1 MDRREW
7 FFEEGVVFHQKTI
20 LIFKLIV
27 AVFSQKN
34 FNVIKN
40 KKREMKPLYLAISLF
55 CCVVNS
61 FAQQGV
67 FKLINNS
74 RGAKIYYKGSE
85 KVVNSAIDMFIVDSD
100 QICKNPTT
108 TTTELNNNTII
119 VGVLGIDSYIDQYLN
134 QEEIRTIK
142 NNWESFIIKR
152 INLKGK
158 ELLVVAGNNPRGVA
172 YGVLELSRKMG
183 VSPWVWWADATPTP
197 QENVSINI
205 TEPIIQMP
213 SVKYRGVFLN
223 DEDWALM
230 PWSSKHF
237 EQTSKRGAIGPK
249 TYERIF
255 QLLLRLRANT
265 IWPAMHECTIPF
277 YMVKGNKDVADK
289 YGIVVGTSHCEP
301 MMTCNTGE
309 WHTRGKGAYN
319 FKTNKEN
326 ILNYWNERVTE
337 LADSENVYTIGM
349 RGIHDGR
356 MLGVNNIDEETVI
369 LEKIIAE
376 QQQLLKKNF
385 PEKYKTTPQVLV
397 PYKEVLK
404 VYNNGLKVPDDVTL
418 MWCDDNNG
426 YITRLSDAKEQK
438 RKGGA
443 GVYYHLSYWGKPHDY
458 LWLASTQPG
467 LIYKEM
473 KRAWD
478 YGAQKIW
485 ILNVGDIKP
494 GEYLTEFFLDMA
506 WNINDITPENIYA
519 HQQNWLQ
526 DVFGKN
532 YNPQMQEICKEYYHL
547 NGKRKPEHMG
557 WNVVESTEKNMSV
570 HDSELNP
577 HSNGDEIEQ
586 RIAAYQLMAKK
597 SEHIYKS
604 IPKQLKDCY
613 FQLLHY
619 PIVASKAINEKI
631 LYAQK
636 SRLYATYNLPV
647 SEEYAQKAKSAY
659 GEIAALTYKYNHDI
673 SNGKWHGMMDFKPR
687 DLAVFQSPTLPDPI
701 NNKSNVSEVLLW
713 SEGMQKPTD
722 LSQIVLPIYTAGV
735 IQSYNISLLTT
746 DKTKAITWEVVN
758 SSAGIE
764 VSDVCT
770 NLHHERKICFT
781 SRQTMPGKYT
791 VELLVNKKNVS
802 VICEVVGVGSN
813 TIESKHIEKNGSIS
827 FDAKEYTNK
836 ERTFQTIQSLGHSME
851 SVILTPSENN
861 KNYIEYEFYSSS
873 VGDVTVK
880 MAMIPAYS
888 AKNRF
893 LRYAICMNNE
903 SEQNVSINADFLSS
917 KWAQNCLRGQ
927 SVIETKHH
935 VKIAGK
941 QIIRIR
947 SLDEPIYLDQILIDF
962 NLNRKHYLIGNIKN

>member
-1 MDRREW
+1 
-7 FFEEGVVFHQKTI
+7 
-20 LIFKLIV
+20 
-27 AVFSQKN
+27 
-34 FNVIKN
+34 
-40 KKREMKPLYLAISLF
+40 MKALYLAIALF
-55 CCVVNS
+55 GCLVSS

-67 FKLINNS
+67 FNLIEHS
-74 RGAKIYYKGSE
+74 HGAKIYYIGSD
-85 KVVNSAIDMFIVDSD
+85 KVVNSAIDMFITDSD
-100 QICKNPTT
+100 QVCENPIKR
-108 TTTELNNNTII
+108 TTELSNNTII
-119 VGVLGIDSYIDQYLN
+119 TGVLGADSYIDKYLSK
-134 QEEIRTIK
+134 EETQTIK
-142 NNWESFIIKR
+142 NNWEAFIIKG
-152 INLKGK
+152 INIKGQN
-158 ELLVVAGNNPRGVA
+158 LLLIAGNNPRGVA
-172 YGVLELSRKMG
+172 YGILELSRKMG
-183 VSPWVWWADATPTP
+183 ISPWIWWADATPTS
-197 QENVSINI
+197 QDNVSIN
-205 TEPIIQMP
+205 TAEPIIQMP
-213 SVKYRGVFLN
+213 SVKYRGIFLN

-237 EQTSKRGAIGPK
+237 EPTSQRGAIGPK
-249 TYERIF
+249 THERIF

-277 YMVKGNKDVADK
+277 YMVKGNKDMADK

-319 FKTNKEN
+319 FTTNKEN

-337 LADSENVYTIGM
+337 LVDSENVYTIGM

-356 MLGVNNIDEETVI
+356 MMGVNSIEEETVI
-369 LEKIIAE
+369 LEKIISE
-376 QQQLLKKNF
+376 QQKLLKKNF
-385 PEKYKTTPQVLV
+385 PEKYNTTPQILV

-404 VYNNGLKVPDDVTL
+404 VYNNGLNVPEDVTL

-485 ILNVGDIKP
+485 IVNVGDIKP

-506 WNINDITPENIYA
+506 WDINDITPNTIYD

-526 DVFGKN
+526 EVFGKN
-532 YNPQMQEICKEYYHL
+532 YNPQMLEICKAYYHL

-557 WNVVESTEKNMSV
+557 WNVVESTAEKMSV

-577 HSNGDEIEQ
+577 HSNGDEMEQ
-586 RIAAYQLMAKK
+586 RISAFQRIAEE
-597 SEHIYKS
+597 SERIYKS
-604 IPKQLKDCY
+604 MPKQLKDCY

-659 GEIAALTYKYNHDI
+659 GEIAAMTYKYNNDI
-673 SNGKWHGMMDFKPR
+673 SNGKWNGMMDFKPR
-687 DLAVFQSPTLPDPI
+687 DLAVFQAPVLPDSII
-701 NNKSNVSEVLLW
+701 NNKSKVSEVLSW
-713 SEGMQKPTD
+713 AEDMKKPTD
-722 LSQIVLPIYTAGV
+722 LSQIILPIYTVGLT
-735 IQSYNISLLTT
+735 QSYCLTLFTT
-746 DKTKAITWEVVN
+746 DRTKDITWQVIKSSTGIDVSEVY
-758 SSAGIE
+758 
-764 VSDVCT
+764 T
-770 NLHHERKICFT
+770 NLLHERKICFT
-781 SRQTMPGKYT
+781 SKQATVGKHT
-791 VELLVNKKNVS
+791 VELLVNNKKVS
-802 VICEVVGVGSN
+802 VICEVID
-813 TIESKHIEKNGSIS
+813 IENSSINSKHIEKNECIS

-836 ERTFQTIQSLGHSME
+836 EKTFQTIQSLGHSME
-851 SVILTPSENN
+851 SVMLEPS
-861 KNYIEYEFYSSS
+861 KNGYIEYEFYCAS
-873 VGDVTVK
+873 VGDVKVR
-880 MAMIPAYS
+880 MAMIPAYPANKGS
-888 AKNRF
+888 
-893 LRYAICMNNE
+893 LRYAISMNNE
-903 SEQNVSINADFLSS
+903 SEQNISINAEFLSS

-927 SVIETKHH
+927 SIIETKHH
-935 VKIAGK
+935 VKTAGK

-962 NLNRKHYLIGNIKN
+962 NSNRKHYQIGNMRN

>member
-1 MDRREW
+1 
-7 FFEEGVVFHQKTI
+7 
-20 LIFKLIV
+20 
-27 AVFSQKN
+27 
-34 FNVIKN
+34 
-40 KKREMKPLYLAISLF
+40 MKPLYLAIALF
-55 CCVVNS
+55 CCVVSS
-61 FAQQGV
+61 FAQQRV
-67 FKLINNS
+67 FNLIEHSN
-74 RGAKIYYKGSE
+74 GAKIYYLGSD
-85 KVVNSAIDMFIVDSD
+85 KVVNSAIDMFIADSD
-100 QICKNPTT
+100 KVCEKPTKKI
-108 TTTELNNNTII
+108 TELSDNTII
-119 VGVLGIDSYIDQYLN
+119 TGVLGTDSYIDQYLS
-134 QEEIRTIK
+134 QAEAQTIK
-142 NNWESFIIKR
+142 NNWEAFIIKG
-152 INLKGK
+152 INIKGQD
-158 ELLVVAGNNPRGVA
+158 LLVVAGNNPRGVA

-183 VSPWVWWADATPTP
+183 VSPWTWWADAAVTP
-197 QENVSINI
+197 QDNVIINT

-213 SVKYRGVFLN
+213 SVKYRGIFLN

-237 EQTSKRGAIGPK
+237 EQTSQRGAIGPK
-249 TYERIF
+249 THERIF

-265 IWPAMHECTIPF
+265 IWPGMHECTVPF
-277 YMVKGNKDVADK
+277 YMVKGNKEVADK

-319 FKTNKEN
+319 FTTNKDN

-337 LADSENVYTIGM
+337 LVDSENVYTIGM

-356 MLGVNNIDEETVI
+356 MMGVNSLDEETVI

-376 QQQLLKKNF
+376 QQKLLKNNF
-385 PEKYKTTPQVLV
+385 AEKYKTAPQILV

-404 VYNNGLKVPDDVTL
+404 VYNNGLKVPEDVTL

-506 WNINDITPENIYA
+506 WNINDITPSTIYD
-519 HQQNWLQ
+519 HQQDWLRHI
-526 DVFGKN
+526 FGKN
-532 YNPQMQEICKEYYHL
+532 YNPQMLEICKEYYHL

-586 RIAAYQLMAKK
+586 RIVAFQRMSEK

-619 PIVASKAINEKI
+619 PIVASKAMNEKI

-636 SRLYATYNLPV
+636 SRLYATHNLPV
-647 SEEYAQKAKSAY
+647 SEEYAQKAISAY
-659 GEIAALTYKYNHDI
+659 GEIAAITYKYNNDI
-673 SNGKWHGMMDFKPR
+673 SNGKWNGMMDFKPR
-687 DLAVFQSPTLPDPI
+687 DLAVFQSPILPDPI
-701 NNKSNVSEVLLW
+701 INDKSNVSEVLLW
-713 SEGMQKPTD
+713 SEEMIKPTA
-722 LSQIVLPIYTAGV
+722 LSQIVLPIYTAGI
-735 IQSYNISLLTT
+735 IQSYNLSLFAT
-746 DKTKAITWEVVN
+746 DKTKDITWKVVN
-758 SSAGIE
+758 SSAGIDVRE
-764 VSDVCT
+764 VYT
-770 NLHHERKICFT
+770 NLLYERKICFT
-781 SRQTMPGKYT
+781 SQQTIPGKYT
-791 VELLVNKKNVS
+791 VELLVNKEKVS
-802 VICEVVGVGSN
+802 VICEVVDVESN
-813 TIESKHIEKNGSIS
+813 TIGSKHVEKNRSIS

-836 ERTFQTIQSLGHSME
+836 ERTFQTIQSLGYSME
-851 SVILTPSENN
+851 SVILAPSKNN
-861 KNYIEYEFYSSS
+861 KNYIEYEFYSAS
-873 VGDVTVK
+873 VGDVKVK
-880 MAMIPAYS
+880 MAMIPAYP
-888 AKNRF
+888 ANKGF
-893 LRYAICMNNE
+893 LRYAISMNDD
-903 SEQNVSINADFLSS
+903 SEQNISIDAEFLSS

-927 SVIETKHH
+927 SITETMHH
-935 VKIAGK
+935 VKTAGK
-941 QIIRIR
+941 QIIRVR
-947 SLDEPIYLDQILIDF
+947 SLDEPIYLDQVLIDF
-962 NLNRKHYLIGNIKN
+962 ELNRKRYLVGNVRK